1 MQIPPH
7 LLRRKIAIAPSK
19 AQPPGPDQCAPLS
32 SHNSSGNT
40 CYRCPTCAVEEAVES
55 FNMPGTS
62 HTGTQLILMATPEDG
77 EFDSLPFAGKE
88 TDIQLVL
95 QQIS

>member
-1 MQIPPH
+1 M
-7 LLRRKIAIAPSK
+7 
-19 AQPPGPDQCAPLS
+19 
-32 SHNSSGNT
+32 
-40 CYRCPTCAVEEAVES
+40 EEAVES

>member
-1 MQIPPH
+1 M
-7 LLRRKIAIAPSK
+7 
-19 AQPPGPDQCAPLS
+19 PLS

-40 CYRCPTCAVEEAVES
+40 CDRWPTFVVEETVES
-55 FNMPGTS
+55 FNMLGAS
-62 HTGTQLILMATPEDG
+62 HTGTQLILTATPEDG

>member
-1 MQIPPH
+1 
-7 LLRRKIAIAPSK
+7 
-19 AQPPGPDQCAPLS
+19 
-32 SHNSSGNT
+32 
-40 CYRCPTCAVEEAVES
+40 
-55 FNMPGTS
+55 MPGTS
-62 HTGTQLILMATPEDG
+62 HTVTQLILTATPEDG